1 MASKTVKLFSLGL
14 FIFLN
19 GCVITSVNLSSGIAN
34 QTNVVLE
41 KDNFSYT
48 AQGLVANGQSVY
60 ILGVGGWATKG
71 LVSEAM
77 TKLKK
82 NHKLNSNEAL
92 VNVTIDTRLNTFLG
106 IVTIHKCFITADVV
120 KFTSSYNVSSVER
133 AVNSE
138 TIAKFTNNPNISY
151 IDIEKATSLE
161 PSIATLQ
168 TEQNIA
174 PSPQRQ
180 VAVKQPLI
188 DSDYEKRQKSVVK
201 YTNDLPKI
209 EKALSEI
216 KYAAPAAYEV
226 GNLSVDFL
234 KLLNRV
240 QEEKTFDFN
249 EVLPL
254 ILKATFM
261 SLPPG
266 TINPSMTIDTNIAAK
281 LFPFLT
287 VDFKMPSNQAVDA
300 INSALKSW
308 NGKSVW
314 SIKDEMTKVAPAQKV
329 KVGMLLK
336 SSIEIFAA
344 AIPQLNVTVKSS
356 L

>member
-82 NHKLNSNEAL
+82 KHKLNSNEAL

-201 YTNDLPKI
+201 YTNDLHDELKR
-209 EKALSEI
+209 ALSN
-216 KYAAPAAYEV
+216 V
-226 GNLSVDFL
+226 GNKSMWEHNPQEFLEFL
-234 KLLNRV
+234 KNWWIDHICNKDRV
-240 QEEKTFDFN
+240 FRDYIFN
-249 EVLPL
+249 DG
-254 ILKATFM
+254 A
-261 SLPPG
+261 
-266 TINPSMTIDTNIAAK
+266 
-281 LFPFLT
+281 
-287 VDFKMPSNQAVDA
+287 
-300 INSALKSW
+300 
-308 NGKSVW
+308 
-314 SIKDEMTKVAPAQKV
+314 
-329 KVGMLLK
+329 
-336 SSIEIFAA
+336 
-344 AIPQLNVTVKSS
+344 
-356 L
+356 